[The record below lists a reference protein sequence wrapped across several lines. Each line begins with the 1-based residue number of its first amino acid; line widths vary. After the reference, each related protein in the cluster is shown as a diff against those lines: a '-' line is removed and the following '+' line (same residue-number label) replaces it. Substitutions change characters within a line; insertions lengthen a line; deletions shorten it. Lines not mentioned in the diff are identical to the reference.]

1 MTNPKSPTNHSTE
14 PTSDHQ
20 SERGALG
27 SATSAGA
34 SEPVREVVNLENVE
48 VVAISGQTP
57 MRRKIVS
64 KKDKPLRLPKILVYS
79 NAQGHRPHE
88 SPKSLSEPV
97 EEETV
102 DRPQKVTKNLSK
114 SAEEQTA
121 KRVVPVVPVVP
132 VQQHNTEP
140 ARDNH
145 GDSHCGGSCMEA
157 RVMDVAQ
164 QACSL
169 NPPQKLGDYVVR
181 FQNPLLCGHDVCDV
195 LETIRVE
202 PVLVHDGK
210 VKRFKKRLP
219 HGQSAPL
226 PSLKTADGRVKKSH
240 YADVIQA
247 YPSLA
252 KRAAAAIESVQQDAD
267 RRHQIL
273 KSAEA
278 AARRAVLKIL
288 RAHIVSG
295 AQWNPPTSQC
305 SAVPGGAERVRYP
318 PPHRLAIR
326 AQQEC
331 SNCKTTTTP
340 FWKIHHNGSTVCNA
354 CWLYWRRR
362 NTERPQRLWPRP
374 AKKN

>member
-169 NPPQKLGDYVVR
+169 NPPQKLGDYVVG

-195 LETIRVE
+195 LQTIRVE
-202 PVLVHDGK
+202 PVVVQDGK

-226 PSLKTADGRVKKSH
+226 PSLKAADGRIKKSH
-240 YADVIQA
+240 YADVIQT

-252 KRAAAAIESVQQDAD
+252 KRAASAIESVQQDAD
-267 RRHQIL
+267 RRHRIL

-278 AARRAVLKIL
+278 AARSRAEG
-288 RAHIVSG
+288 S
-295 AQWNPPTSQC
+295 PS
-305 SAVPGGAERVRYP
+305 SYRVRGSVESP
-318 PPHRLAIR
+318 DEPVLPRSRGRRARTPSTPTQGRNR
-326 AQQEC
+326 AQHEC

-340 FWKIHHNGSTVCNA
+340 FWKTHHNGSTVCNA